1 VTQRIDVQ
9 GVKLRN
15 CKRCGKVFPSTG
27 SLICRECLEKE
38 EEQFQQIKIY
48 LAENPGASID
58 QIHRDTQ
65 IPVEVISDFV
75 RKGLLVGT
83 PAKETT
89 ELRCMICKRPISSGK
104 ICLECQKALSE
115 GNFNRVNKKGDI
127 PITEKG
133 AGKSLRKKDSRL
145 SEKMYTMDLI
155 RKKKS

>member
-1 VTQRIDVQ
+1 MTQRMDVQ
-9 GVKLRN
+9 SIKLRN

-38 EEQFQQIKIY
+38 EEQYEQVKMY
-48 LAENPGASID
+48 LAENPGASIE

-65 IPVEVISDFV
+65 IPVAVISDFV

-89 ELRCMICKRPISSGK
+89 ELRCIICKRPISSGK
-104 ICLECQKALSE
+104 ICFECQKALSE
-115 GNFNRVNKKGDI
+115 GNLRRGGKKGDAL
-127 PITEKG
+127 ITEKEV
-133 AGKSLRKKDSRL
+133 GKSLRKTASRS

-155 RKKKS
+155 LKKKS